1 MKVMGKKSCTYRQG
15 VIVALNGTKARVQ
28 FINESACASCHAKA
42 ACGMGDTKLY
52 EIDALVAEGED
63 LHVGDHV
70 FVSVRNDQGY
80 LAIFLGYGLPFLLLM
95 LGLVLFNLLGFSE
108 LQMALSM
115 LGTLVVYYL
124 MLYWFRSR
132 LSRRFSF
139 TITSERK

>member
-1 MKVMGKKSCTYRQG
+1 MDKKSCTNRQG
-15 VIVALNGTKARVQ
+15 VIVALHGTRARVQ

-52 EIDALVAEGED
+52 EIDACVADGED
-63 LHVGDHV
+63 LKVGDHV
-70 FVSVRNDQGY
+70 FVSVRNAQGY
-80 LAIFLGYGLPFLLLM
+80 LAIFLGYVLPFLLLM
-95 LGLVLFNLLGFSE
+95 AGLVTFNLLGFSE
-108 LQMALSM
+108 LLMALSM
-115 LGTLVVYYL
+115 LGILAVYYL